1 MCYGP
6 TPDKV
11 LYMPAMNPVYVVLRP
26 IKFRDVDFL
35 MRHRRLIGALLGLTL
50 SSDPGRAWTAYMQKV
65 RALRR
70 LFVERCVREKGG
82 RTCIYKYSDEVTQTA
97 FMRNPVLD
105 AMRGTVLRWHDN
117 GEADA
122 LAFPFAKF
130 FNMGELGATEAPPRA
145 GFRAY
150 EKLDGTLVS
159 CWRDTDGELRCSTR
173 GLLDNMKVLPGRV
186 RAHVVPGRNQ
196 IVEAFL
202 GAVDRATLDGL
213 VREGYT
219 VMFELV
225 GSVPASR
232 CPDVLR
238 CLDRATAYLLARREG
253 NGPVEYVS
261 HPEFPGPRVFTG
273 SLGELVESVKSV
285 RDMEGMVLHYPGLS
299 FSPLIPWWD
308 YMVKIKSPVY
318 VMRSEVLWYG
328 GGKVNYKS
336 LARLVI
342 VTEAPDDIV
351 AAFPEER
358 DFIYSVYRGWL
369 RVRDAFLELA
379 ERVDA
384 ETLAADRATRW
395 LASLVKEARRRGASP
410 IKRYVIKGMPR
421 TRDGVPRYLERIA
434 GILESLAGRA
444 RHREGEKEPA

>member
-1 MCYGP
+1 
-6 TPDKV
+6 
-11 LYMPAMNPVYVVLRP
+11 MPSLNPVYAALRP
-26 IKFRDVDFL
+26 YKFRDVDFL
-35 MRHRRLIGALLGLTL
+35 VRHRGLIGALLGITL
-50 SSDPGRAWTAYMQKV
+50 SSDPGRAWAAYSQKV

-82 RTCIYKYSDEVTQTA
+82 RTCIYKYSDEVTQAA

-130 FNMGELGATEAPPRA
+130 FNMGEVGATEAPPRA

-173 GLLDNMKVLPGRV
+173 GLLDNMRILPGRV

-196 IVEAFL
+196 IVERFL
-202 GAVDRATLDGL
+202 GVADGAALDDL
-213 VREGYT
+213 VAEGAT

-238 CLDRATAYLLARREG
+238 CLDRAEAYLLARREG
-253 NGPVEYVS
+253 SGPVEYVA
-261 HPEFPGPRVFTG
+261 HPSFPGPRAFSGT
-273 SLGELVESVKSV
+273 LGELVESVKSV

-299 FSPLIPWWD
+299 YSPMFPWWD

-328 GGKVNYKS
+328 KGRVDYRG

-342 VTEAPDDIV
+342 VTEAPDDVV

-358 DFIYSVYRGWL
+358 EFIYSVYRGWL
-369 RVRDAFLELA
+369 RVKEAFLGLA
-379 ERVDA
+379 ESADPEA
-384 ETLAADRATRW
+384 LASDRSTRW
-395 LASLVKEARRRGASP
+395 LAALVKEARRRGASP
-410 IKRYVIKGMPR
+410 IKRHVIKGMPR

-434 GILESLAGRA
+434 GVLERVAGQIGAGGRA
-444 RHREGEKEPA
+444 PREKEPA